1 MDPMA
6 MGVWIFKLEGRVE
19 HRKQM
24 QRPGRVRPSDVV
36 TIQYDDDVGLLQAQW
51 RKVLSGCAIRLDV
64 WSQQTW
70 RGPRNCTKQCKIR
83 ELHHRNGA
91 SWDALSPSRRP
102 GGRRRISTR
111 AIARSISKGASPQRS

>member
-36 TIQYDDDVGLLQAQW
+36 TIQYDDDVGLL
-51 RKVLSGCAIRLDV
+51 
-64 WSQQTW
+64 
-70 RGPRNCTKQCKIR
+70 
-83 ELHHRNGA
+83 
-91 SWDALSPSRRP
+91 
-102 GGRRRISTR
+102 
-111 AIARSISKGASPQRS
+111 